1 MRIPELT
8 IPRDI
13 PEDRIPSLLA
23 NWHFGSKAR
32 RYMSRRR
39 FVSVVEALGPP
50 RAGRVL
56 DIGCGWGYNLFLL
69 GSNGFDPV
77 GIDIVSN
84 DFLAARRIA
93 DANETIVR
101 LAQADAGRLPFR
113 DGAFDAVTSVETFEH
128 IFERDRVEAV
138 REIFRIL
145 RPGGLLSMSTPNFTS
160 LVESGKRLLI
170 RVPSLKRLFP
180 PMCYPVGDMK
190 RDEYHPYSY
199 HLPVRPRELVELLVG
214 NGFEEIEIR
223 TIIFVWKNLPNFLF
237 YPALWI
243 ESALERLPGSRRL
256 GSTLLVKARKR
267 R

>member
-1 MRIPELT
+1 MKIPELT

-13 PEDRIPSLLA
+13 PEDRTPSLLV

-32 RYMSRRR
+32 QYMSRRR
-39 FVSVVEALGPP
+39 FLSVAEALDPAPG
-50 RAGRVL
+50 GRVL

-69 GSNGFDPV
+69 GSNGFDPI

-93 DANETIVR
+93 DASGTVVL

-113 DGAFDAVTSVETFEH
+113 DETFDAVTSVETFEH
-128 IFERDRVEAV
+128 IFEHDRIKTV

-145 RPGGLLSMSTPNFTS
+145 RPGGILSMSTPNFTS
-160 LVESGKRLLI
+160 LVESGKRLLM

-180 PMCYPVGDMK
+180 PMCYPVKDTD
-190 RDEYHPYSY
+190 RDAYHPYSY
-199 HLPVRPRELVELLVG
+199 HLPVRRRELVDLLLAS
-214 NGFEEIEIR
+214 GFEEIETR
-223 TIIFVWKNLPNFLF
+223 AIIFVWKNLPDLLF

-243 ESALERLPGSRRL
+243 EAALERLPGSKRL
-256 GSTLLVKARKR
+256 GSTLVVKARKR